1 MQWRK
6 HLHIEADALSR
17 QLMPPG
23 IPSLRQVCRAF
34 GYCIPSREVLCWGL
48 HGSYLL
54 PRERHLRSAASS
66 QPPTPATDICCT
78 APLHRL
84 PACLL
89 GPQVL
94 HSTVVEILLFMTPRH
109 RADIVASLVAS
120 LNATYARFKCRN
132 PSFEVGAQLQGGSG
146 R

>member
-1 MQWRK
+1 MDHTFCPERD
-6 HLHIEADALSR
+6 ICAALRAPSR
-17 QLMPPG
+17 QLLPLTFAAPP
-23 IPSLRQVCRAF
+23 L
-34 GYCIPSREVLCWGL
+34 
-48 HGSYLL
+48 
-54 PRERHLRSAASS
+54 
-66 QPPTPATDICCT
+66 CT
-78 APLHRL
+78 ACL